1 MFSRSL
7 WSLPIAGAAIFFC
20 LATPATATTIVH
32 GTAGVDLGY
41 LENPLGLNDEPSSSL
56 RVGRLDLT
64 ASTRTEQ
71 TTWRWSYSGA
81 LTLFDEDVPLDYM
94 RHAVGLEWI
103 NSSGSGKKSSSAGLR
118 WTVRDQIEQG
128 SLYDHKEIDGY
139 LVHKIYPA
147 SNLMIRGIAGGRVR
161 SYSELPEESLLETYV
176 LLEMKKFSENR
187 TTIGTSVRLGGKQF
201 YDPIAPR
208 VWGTQDQ
215 PFASQLVLSLD
226 AAKGVSD
233 RVGLKAS
240 VGQRISLSDF
250 PYWVQDDL
258 FDNPLLDRYARSGWT
273 ANGSVKVLTPGLIWV
288 ETGVY
293 ASTDDYG
300 AILFDSGD
308 GGATRLDHV
317 LEGYVSVERTI
328 TSGKNKTV
336 LRLTGSWRDQ
346 SSDLEL
352 YDWSGMSVV
361 GGVSWKW

>member
-1 MFSRSL
+1 MLSCSP
-7 WSLPIAGAAIFFC
+7 WSLTLAAAAVFFF
-20 LATPATATTIVH
+20 LAAPSQAATIVH
-32 GTAGVDLGY
+32 GSAGVDLGF
-41 LENPLGLNDEPSSSL
+41 LEHPLGLNDEPSSSL
-56 RVGRLDLT
+56 RIGRLDLA
-64 ASTRTEQ
+64 ASTKTDQ
-71 TTWRWSYSGA
+71 TTLRWSYSGA

-103 NSSGSGKKSSSAGLR
+103 NSSGSGNKSSSAGLR
-118 WTVRDQIEQG
+118 WTVRDQVERG

-147 SNLMIRGIAGGRVR
+147 PSLMIRGVAGGRVR

-176 LLEMKKFSENR
+176 LLEMKKFTENR
-187 TTIGTSVRLGGKQF
+187 TTIGTSLRLGGKQF

-226 AAKGVSD
+226 AAQGVSD
-233 RVGLKAS
+233 RISLKAS

-258 FDNPLLDRYARSGWT
+258 FDNPLLDRYARSGWL

-308 GGATRLDHV
+308 EGATRLDHV
-317 LEGYVSVERTI
+317 LEGYVSLEKTI
-328 TSGKNKTV
+328 VSGSNKTV

-346 SSDLEL
+346 SSNLEL